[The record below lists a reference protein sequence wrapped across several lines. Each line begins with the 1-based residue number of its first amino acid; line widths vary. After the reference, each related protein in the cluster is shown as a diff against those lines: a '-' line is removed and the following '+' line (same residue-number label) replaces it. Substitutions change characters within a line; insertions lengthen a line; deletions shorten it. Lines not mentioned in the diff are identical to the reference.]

1 MKPRIGLLF
10 SILLLAIPPTARADN
25 PAAPAPAD
33 TVAVTI
39 QPKRVSFTD
48 VTKSSKAIPV
58 TVSYLVT
65 NNTADTQVINLFCTI
80 DLAIKLDDGHFV
92 NLRFL
97 GADGFG
103 IQGAIHLLT
112 IAPRKQQTLVV
123 RLFLNSSAKGFL
135 LERDTEDGGG
145 WGGDLPPDA
154 KFIDIAATYTDRLTR
169 DAIEKLH
176 PELKGARYTLPDLK
190 LPPVRLEFAK

>member
-58 TVSYLVT
+58 TVSYLIT

-80 DLAIKLDDGHFV
+80 DLAIKLDDGHPV
-92 NLRFL
+92 NLRFMRANTV
-97 GADGFG
+97 GV
-103 IQGAIHLLT
+103 QGAIHILT
-112 IAPRKQQTLVV
+112 IAPGKQQTLVV
-123 RLFLNSSAKGFL
+123 RLFLDASTKGFL
-135 LERDTEDGGG
+135 LARDTEDGAESE
-145 WGGDLPPDA
+145 GDLPPDA
-154 KFIDIAATYTDRLTR
+154 KFID
-169 DAIEKLH
+169 
-176 PELKGARYTLPDLK
+176 
-190 LPPVRLEFAK
+190 